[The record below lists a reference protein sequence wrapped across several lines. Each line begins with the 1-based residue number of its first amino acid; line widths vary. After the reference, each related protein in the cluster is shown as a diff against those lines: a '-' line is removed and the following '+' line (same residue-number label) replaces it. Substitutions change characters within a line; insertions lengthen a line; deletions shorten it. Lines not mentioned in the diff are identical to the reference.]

1 LADNAPEIRGFIL
14 NTWGL
19 RLRAPN
25 PEQLA
30 FGTITTIY
38 SIESFRELLPT
49 RSKRA
54 MTALR

>member
-1 LADNAPEIRGFIL
+1 M
-14 NTWGL
+14 
-19 RLRAPN
+19 RLN

-30 FGTITTIY
+30 VRSIMTIS
-38 SIESFRELLPT
+38 SIESFRELLST